1 MTAALLQE
9 YISIRQMIKHNINLK
24 KNLWLLKSKLH

>member
-1 MTAALLQE
+1 MTSALLQE

-24 KNLWLLKSKLH
+24 NLWLLKSKIH